1 MVGSLVAAAVA
12 AMLTRTDDTNPL
24 NPDGKRLPEENES
37 EDA

>member
-12 AMLTRTDDTNPL
+12 AILTRTDDTRPPK
-24 NPDGKRLPEENES
+24 PDGKRLPEENES

>member
-12 AMLTRTDDTNPL
+12 AILTRNDYDPR